1 MAMSHAV
8 YLTVASDEVYLALG
22 GRRDVMLTVQ
32 NTGSSVEHLRLDV
45 SGIPAECYDL
55 DQPRLTLPASASG
68 HVHLAVHLPAGGASA
83 TRRGSA
89 SGPGG
94 SVVDPTSTPLE
105 GVCQHWG
112 SGSC

>member
-68 HVHLAVHLPAGGASA
+68 HVHLAGHLPAGAASA
-83 TRRGSA
+83 PRRYPA
-89 SGPGG
+89 TQGG
-94 SVVDPTSTPLE
+94 GHGGYPPTTAQVGL
-105 GVCQHWG
+105 
-112 SGSC
+112 

>member
-32 NTGSSVEHLRLDV
+32 NTGSSVEHYRLDV

-55 DQPRLTLPASASG
+55 DQSRLTLPASANAP
-68 HVHLAVHLPAGGASA
+68 VHLAVHLPAGAESASPRDPVPPRGTA
-83 TRRGSA
+83 RRGRS
-89 SGPGG
+89 P
-94 SVVDPTSTPLE
+94 PR
-105 GVCQHWG
+105 
-112 SGSC
+112 